1 MLYELRRYECTPGQL
16 KNLNE
21 LMEVLAVPVFKKV
34 GMTFLGA
41 WKPEVGDDEN
51 TLVYLLGHQDMGARE
66 RAWKAFY
73 EDPEWVAKRAELAKK
88 HGGPLVARTHS
99 VFLTPTSYSPMK

>member
-1 MLYELRRYECTPGQL
+1 
-16 KNLNE
+16 
-21 LMEVLAVPVFKKV
+21 
-34 GMTFLGA
+34 
-41 WKPEVGDDEN
+41 
-51 TLVYLLGHQDMGARE
+51 MGARE